1 MGLNEKIL
9 SIPPKDF
16 KKLLKYGTRSPHLG
30 KHTAKELIYYPY
42 RFVKQTLPDHL
53 SNGKFEE
60 ILTYLFK
67 ISKPSKIKPQ
77 KVLPLILWLYD
88 GLKRIGEIEKEFL
101 SSTPEPDMVNAGIET
116 LNELGEFNTID
127 MLVKEWGVYTHEQ
140 IWEMPY
146 EKIFEKQRKMKL
158 ENDIQRNLLR
168 IQKDKSKR
176 R

>member
-1 MGLNEKIL
+1 MGLNEQIL

-16 KKLLKYGTRSPHLG
+16 KKLLKYGTRSDTIG
-30 KHTAKELIYYPY
+30 KLKAKELIYYPY
-42 RFVKQTLPDHL
+42 RFVKETLPDHL

-60 ILTYLFK
+60 ILIYLFK

-77 KVLPLILWLYD
+77 KCLPLVLWLYD
-88 GLKRIGEIEKEFL
+88 GLKRIVEIEKEFL

-158 ENDIQRNLLR
+158 ENDIQKNLLR
-168 IQKDKSKR
+168 IQKDKAKR

>member
-1 MGLNEKIL
+1 
-9 SIPPKDF
+9 
-16 KKLLKYGTRSPHLG
+16 
-30 KHTAKELIYYPY
+30 
-42 RFVKQTLPDHL
+42 
-53 SNGKFEE
+53 
-60 ILTYLFK
+60 
-67 ISKPSKIKPQ
+67 
-77 KVLPLILWLYD
+77 LYD

-127 MLVKEWGVYTHEQ
+127 MLVKEWGVYTHEE

-158 ENDIQRNLLR
+158 ENDIQKNLLR
-168 IQKDKSKR
+168 IQKDKAKR